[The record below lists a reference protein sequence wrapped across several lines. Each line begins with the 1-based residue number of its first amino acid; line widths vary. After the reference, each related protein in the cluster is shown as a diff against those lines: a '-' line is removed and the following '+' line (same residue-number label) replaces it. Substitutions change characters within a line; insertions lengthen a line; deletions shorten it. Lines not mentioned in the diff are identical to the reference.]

1 MFPYFKSKYTL
12 KKPIDYN
19 VNRNHI
25 FNGGSN
31 SLFKLEHQKFLDN
44 IGIDKSNSFKSSDK
58 SLIYYN
64 DNIVVK
70 IYYPSVNINQE
81 LYLISKINSEEILVN
96 EIVAYNNKLNLII
109 YPKYKEISDVFNF
122 NLIELIDFMS
132 SILKILE
139 AIHENNVV
147 HQDVSIHNIKLSK
160 DDKYVLID
168 TETLQDSPDII
179 KKLYD
184 VKMFFDESIRIQF
197 SIKLKTLK
205 KEGIDD
211 TNPQII
217 TLNNHIKILQ
227 IIINTI
233 NEQSKLVE
241 SQTITLFDFYEKLLD
256 LLEDMKK
263 MILYQE
269 IFDKYL

>member
-1 MFPYFKSKYTL
+1 MFPYFKSKYIL
-12 KKPIDYN
+12 KNPIDYN

-31 SLFKLEHQKFLDN
+31 SLFKPEHQKFLDN

-70 IYYPSVNINQE
+70 IYYPSININQE
-81 LYLISKINSEEILVN
+81 LDLIYKINYEEILVN

-109 YPKYKEISDVFNF
+109 YPEYKEISDVFNF

-160 DDKYVLID
+160 DDKYILID

-184 VKMFFDESIRIQF
+184 VKMFFDDIIIQF
-197 SIKLKTLK
+197 NIKLKTLQ

-241 SQTITLFDFYEKLLD
+241 SQTINLFDFYGKLFDLLD
-256 LLEDMKK
+256 DMKK
-263 MILYQE
+263 
-269 IFDKYL
+269 